1 MVVVFPS
8 AMVVSSQEFC
18 VSNRE
23 KKFSNLQSVDFVVR
37 KRAPP
42 TSNNIIESS
51 ILNTTFVLS
60 VRVNYSR
67 GFFLT
72 FPIFQLVITLLILL
86 YIIGSRS

>member
-67 GFFLT
+67 GFFFDISNISIGNNLT
-72 FPIFQLVITLLILL
+72 NTTV
-86 YIIGSRS
+86 YYR

>member
-18 VSNRE
+18 VSIRE

-51 ILNTTFVLS
+51 IILNTTFVLS

-67 GFFLT
+67 GFFFLT
-72 FPIFQLVITLLILL
+72 FPIFQLVITFNTTV
-86 YIIGSRS
+86 YYR